1 MRLRLECPVLS
12 LQPGE
17 VITLDDAAGVR
28 IEAREGT
35 VWITEEDDREDH
47 IVNAKKGL
55 VIASRGRTIVQA
67 LAPSWIAIDASY
79 VANDATLTAA

>member
-1 MRLRLECPVLS
+1 MRLHLESPVLA

-17 VITLDDAAGVR
+17 VVTLDDAAGVR
-28 IEAREGT
+28 IEARAGT

-47 IVNAKKGL
+47 IVNAKEEL

-67 LAPSWIAIDASY
+67 LSPSWIAIDASY
-79 VANDATLTAA
+79 AANDATLTAA